1 MKEALQII
9 KELRHELNMNQN
21 EFAKHVGIS
30 VRTIQDWESGR
41 RIPPDYIPRLL
52 SYQIGYEKI
61 CQSYKVLIVFFEGT
75 SAETLV
81 ENTIFDTVSLPSDKE
96 KDVEILLDA
105 MRSKNYEYVICFGQ
119 KPGISDTVKIEKE
132 AHGEI
137 NLTTSVDCNQ
147 LKSIF
152 EQNGITASVSSNP
165 GNSYCNNV
173 YWVGLNYIKDDDR
186 KARIVFVHVP
196 YENKISDLVD
206 MGQRINATVN
216 QWILINK

>member
-52 SYQIGYEKI
+52 SFQIGYEKI

-132 AHGEI
+132 AHGEETI
-137 NLTTSVDCNQ
+137 LSTVNCEL
-147 LKSIF
+147 LKDLFI
-152 EQNGITASVSSNP
+152 QNGIVASISGNP

-173 YWVGLNYIKDDDR
+173 YWNGLKYIKDNNQ
-186 KARIVFVHVP
+186 KVKFIFVHVP
-196 YENKISDLVD
+196 YEEKISDMVD
-206 MGQRINATVN
+206 MSQRIIASVN
-216 QWILINK
+216 QLILSK